1 MLHEALQISRLAKT
15 LEESVQGMARSTGR
29 DNADWRDREERTQ
42 VLKLRW
48 MGLHDEADALEQRLG
63 HSFATKLSA
72 RYQTAA

>member
-15 LEESVQGMARSTGR
+15 LRESVDGKAHTSEG
-29 DNADWRDREERTQ
+29 DHSWRDREERTQ

-48 MGLHDEADALEQRLG
+48 MGLDDEADALERRLG